1 MPTKPEKDAITGT
14 EIRSHKWDG
23 IQEMDNPLPRWWLYV
38 LYATIAISIVY
49 YVLYPAIP
57 GLTGYTK
64 GLLGYTER
72 QALDAELAAHRQS
85 QAGYFDRIAQATP
98 AQIRADAELL
108 NFALAGGKA
117 AFADNCA
124 PCHAAGGAGRAGY
137 PNLADDDWLWGGS
150 LDAIQRT
157 LLHGVRWAQDD
168 DTRVSEM
175 PRFIA
180 DKILTKAQVADVTQ
194 YVLSL
199 VNRAEDPKAVAR
211 GAPIYAEQCVA
222 CHGAKGEGN
231 QELGAPRLSND
242 IWLYQ
247 GTPEALA
254 AQIGN
259 PQHGVMPAW
268 VDRLDESTIKMLT
281 VYVHSLGGG
290 Q

>member
-72 QALDAELAAHRQS
+72 QALDTELAAHRQS

-98 AQIRADAELL
+98 AQIREDAELL

-124 PCHAAGGAGRAGY
+124 PCHAAGGAGRAGF

-150 LDAIQRT
+150 LEAIQTT

-168 DTRVSEM
+168 DTRASEM
-175 PRFIA
+175 PRFAA
-180 DKILTKAQVADVTQ
+180 DEILSKKQVADVTQ

-199 VNRAEDPKAVAR
+199 VNRAQDPKAAAR

-242 IWLYQ
+242 IWLYE
-247 GTPEALA
+247 GTPRALA

-268 VDRLDESTIKMLT
+268 RGRLDESTIKMLT

>member
-38 LYATIAISIVY
+38 LYATIAISAVY
-49 YVLYPAIP
+49 FVLFPSIP
-57 GLTGYTK
+57 WLTGYTK
-64 GLLGYTER
+64 GILGYTER
-72 QALDAELAAHRQS
+72 HALEADLAAHRAS
-85 QAGYFDRIAQATP
+85 QAGYLDRIAAATP
-98 AQIRADAELL
+98 AQIREDAELL
-108 NFALAGGKA
+108 NFALAGGKS

-150 LDAIQRT
+150 LEAIQTT
-157 LLHGVRWAQDD
+157 LLHGVRWTQDD
-168 DTRVSEM
+168 DTRVSDM
-175 PRFIA
+175 PRFLA
-180 DKILTKAQVADVTQ
+180 DEILTTEQIADVTQ
-194 YVLSL
+194 FVLSL
-199 VNRAEDPKAVAR
+199 VNRAEDPAAVTR

-242 IWLYQ
+242 IWLY
-247 GTPEALA
+247 GGSPEVLA

-259 PQHGVMPAW
+259 PQQGVMPAW
-268 VDRLDESTIKMLT
+268 VGRLDESTIKMLT

>member
-14 EIRSHKWDG
+14 EIRSHEWDG

-38 LYATIAISIVY
+38 LYATIAISAVY
-49 YVLYPAIP
+49 FLLYPAIP

-72 QALDAELAAHRQS
+72 QALDADLAAHRQS
-85 QAGYFDRIAQATP
+85 QAVYLDRIAKATP
-98 AQIRADAELL
+98 AQIREDADLL
-108 NFALAGGKA
+108 NFALAGGKS

-150 LDAIQRT
+150 LDAIQTT

-168 DTRVSEM
+168 DSRASEM
-175 PRFIA
+175 PRFIG
-180 DKILTKAQVADVTQ
+180 DEILTTEQVADVTQ

-242 IWLYQ
+242 IWLYE

-268 VDRLDESTIKMLT
+268 VGRLDESTIKMLT